1 MPVAER
7 EIICLECGQQH
18 PLYGRGLCMTCYGH
32 LRRIGRLEKEYP
44 TQRGKRF
51 VCPECQEDKKL
62 WGLGVCYACYRK
74 RYRQGGTQP
83 NVTPLDAPARQI
95 TAAEAWA
102 IVCQALDEF
111 VRGTDHGTILPHDC
125 HA

>member
-51 VCPECQEDKKL
+51 VCQECREDKKL
-62 WGLGVCYACYRK
+62 WGLGVCYDCYWK
-74 RYRQGGTQP
+74 IYRQGGQRR
-83 NVTPLDAPARQI
+83 NVVQASAPARHI
-95 TAAEAWA
+95 SADEAFA
-102 IVCQALDEF
+102 IADRTLQEF
-111 VRGTDHGTILPHDC
+111 LEKTHDAGTSESY
-125 HA
+125 